1 MVEFQAWPKTAR
13 LNKEAVYTEKIDGT
27 NAAIDIERIAGQ
39 LEWEWA
45 EGPEGQRKITE
56 LVEFDGARYLVAC
69 QSRKRLIT
77 PGDDNFGFAAW
88 VAENAGGL
96 VQTLGEGRHFGEWY
110 GRGIQRG
117 YGLQEKR
124 FALFNTRRWEDST
137 EDLKK
142 VPGLE
147 LVPILYTGIFSTSAA
162 SLLVETLRQ
171 YGSVASEGFMNPE
184 GVCVFHTASQTV
196 YKTFLEG
203 DDIPKSLTEVSN
215 G

>member
-1 MVEFQAWPKTAR
+1 MVVFQAWPKTAR

-27 NAAIDIERIAGQ
+27 NAAIDIERVPGQ

-45 EGPEGQRKITE
+45 ERNTDKVTE
-56 LVEFDGARYLVAC
+56 LVEFEDARYIVAC

-77 PGDDNFGFAAW
+77 PRDDNFGFAAW
-88 VAENAGGL
+88 VAANAGGL
-96 VQTLGEGRHFGEWY
+96 VQVLGEGRHFGEWW

-117 YGLQEKR
+117 YGMHGR
-124 FALFNTRRWEDST
+124 YFSLFNTRRWDGYEP
-137 EDLKK
+137 ELRK
-142 VPGLE
+142 VPGLD
-147 LVPILYTGIFSTSAA
+147 LVPILYKGPFDTGIAK
-162 SLLVETLRQ
+162 LLVETLRNE
-171 YGSVASEGFMNPE
+171 GSNAAPGFMNPE

-203 DDIPKSLTEVSN
+203 DDTPKGLTEAQS

>member
-27 NAAIDIERIAGQ
+27 NAAIDIERVAGQ

-45 EGPEGQRKITE
+45 EANTDKVTE

-77 PGDDNFGFAAW
+77 PQDDNFGFAAW
-88 VAENAGGL
+88 VAQNAAGL
-96 VQTLGEGRHFGEWY
+96 VQTLGEGRHFGEWW

-117 YGLQEKR
+117 YGMQGR
-124 FALFNTRRWEDST
+124 YFSLFNTRRWDGLEG
-137 EDLKK
+137 ELEK
-142 VPGLE
+142 VPGLT
-147 LVPILYTGIFSTSAA
+147 LVPILYKGPFDTGIAK
-162 SLLVETLRQ
+162 LLVETLRSQ
-171 YGSVASEGFMNPE
+171 GSNAALGFMNPE
-184 GVCVFHTASQTV
+184 GICVFHTASQTV
-196 YKTFLEG
+196 YQTFLEN
-203 DDIPKSLTEVSN
+203 DDVPKGLTEVQS